1 MSRGTTVAAAAG
13 AMFLVGTLA
22 AVSDLIKDYPLYG
35 GQTVRYAVAALI
47 MFVIM
52 KATSRPGAHLTVKDF
67 GLLVALA
74 LTGLVL
80 FNVCV
85 VESTRGAGPALV
97 GTMLATV
104 PLVMAVVTTR
114 RPRPRLVV
122 AAGIVVA
129 GALLATGLGGGGV
142 DALLWALGAVACEV
156 CFSLLALPLLPKLGA
171 VGVTAWS
178 VALAVPL
185 LAVAGVIA
193 DGPAVLRVPTAPEAL
208 GFAYL
213 ASVVTCGAFFLW
225 YTALPRL
232 GPGRA
237 GLFAGVIPVGAITT
251 GTLIGLGLPSDAEL
265 AGATIVVCGIVV
277 GLLPDRP
284 VRVRVLHVLA
294 DRPDQH
300 EDQRAHEQDD
310 AHDSHGDH
318 SSTKHDSSRPRV

>member
-1 MSRGTTVAAAAG
+1 MAAAAG

-22 AVSDLIKDYPLYG
+22 AVSGLIKDYPLYG

-47 MFVIM
+47 MFAIVR
-52 KATSRPGAHLTVKDF
+52 ARRGPRAHLTVRDY

-85 VESTRGAGPALV
+85 IESTRGAGPALV

-104 PLVMAVVTTR
+104 PLVMAVLTSR

-122 AAGIVVA
+122 AAAVVVA
-129 GALLATGLGGGGV
+129 GALLAVGFGGGGV
-142 DALLWALGAVACEV
+142 GALLWAVGAVGCEV

-178 VALAVPL
+178 AALAVPL
-185 LAVAGVIA
+185 LLVTGLAIDGA
-193 DGPAVLRVPTAPEAL
+193 DMLRVPTLPEAL
-208 GFAYL
+208 GLAYL

-251 GTLIGLGLPSDAEL
+251 GTVVGLGLPSGAEL
-265 AGATIVVCGIVV
+265 AGAAIVVCGIVA

-284 VRVRVLHVLA
+284 VRVRVVQVPA
-294 DRPDQH
+294 DGPDEH
-300 EDQRAHEQDD
+300 EDQGRDDEEDADD
-310 AHDSHGDH
+310 ADRDKG
-318 SSTKHDSSRPRV
+318 HDSSRIGV

>member
-1 MSRGTTVAAAAG
+1 MNKGTTVAAAAG

-22 AVSDLIKDYPLYG
+22 AVSGLIKDYPLYG

-52 KATSRPGAHLTVKDF
+52 KATSRPRAHLTVRDF

-114 RPRPRLVV
+114 KPRPRLVV

-142 DALLWALGAVACEV
+142 GSLLWALGAVACEV

-185 LAVAGVIA
+185 LAVTGLVA
-193 DGPAVLRVPTAPEAL
+193 DGTAMLRVPTVPEAL

-251 GTLIGLGLPSDAEL
+251 GTLIGLGLPSGAEL
-265 AGATIVVCGIVV
+265 AGAAVVVGGIVV

-284 VRVRVLHVLA
+284 VRVRVVHVLLDA
-294 DRPDQH
+294 SDQH
-300 EDQRAHEQDD
+300 DDEDRDEGDD
-310 AHDSHGDH
+310 ADDAERDNG
-318 SSTKHDSSRPRV
+318 HDSSRVQV

>member
-1 MSRGTTVAAAAG
+1 MAAAAG

-22 AVSDLIKDYPLYG
+22 AVSGLIKDYPLYG

-52 KATSRPGAHLTVKDF
+52 KATSRPRAHLTVKDF

-129 GALLATGLGGGGV
+129 GALLATGLGGGGA
-142 DALLWALGAVACEV
+142 DSLLWALGAVACEV

-185 LAVAGVIA
+185 LAVAGVVA
-193 DGPAVLRVPTAPEAL
+193 DGAAVLRVPTLPEAL

-251 GTLIGLGLPSDAEL
+251 GTLIGLGLPSGAEL
-265 AGATIVVCGIVV
+265 AGAAVVVGGIAV

-284 VRVRVLHVLA
+284 LRMGVLHVLP
-294 DRPDQH
+294 DTPDQH
-300 EDQRAHEQDD
+300 DDQDRDEGDD
-310 AHDSHGDH
+310 ADDAQRDNC
-318 SSTKHDSSRPRV
+318 HDSSQIHA